1 LRIFE
6 PVFSNAETLL
16 FSGEHTRNIF
26 VPKMATT
33 SGLGKFAVVKKT
45 CLGCKN
51 VLANDAEVLC
61 DRCQQKKKMIY
72 IERKQEMSVY
82 EKNYADLWV

>member
-1 LRIFE
+1 M
-6 PVFSNAETLL
+6 L
-16 FSGEHTRNIF
+16 FTGEHTRNIY

-51 VLANDAEVLC
+51 VLAKDTDVLC
-61 DRCQQKKKMIY
+61 ERCQTKKK
-72 IERKQEMSVY
+72 
-82 EKNYADLWV
+82 